1 MASPE
6 CPRYFTRPPLAMV
19 PVLVLTC
26 VMSVACA
33 VTGTP
38 HPSVVTGSHA
48 VAGPPSLAGWKLTL
62 PIAGKKGSAATV
74 DPAAVSPPW
83 LTSDADG
90 GLTLWAPVQGSTTP
104 NSRHART
111 ELVSLSPFGAG
122 TVRRQLAA
130 TVAIT
135 QVPRGKPD
143 VIIGQIHGADDL
155 SAVAFVMMHYTSGA
169 VGVVVKQSPGSSP
182 AVHLPLLTGVALGS
196 PFDFTIVDGGDG
208 KLTFGATQNGHTATA
223 STPVPAAF
231 AGRPVRFQAGA
242 YQQADSTGSPAP
254 DDGARMTIRGLTV
267 VPGPDAP
274 GPVPP

>member
-1 MASPE
+1 MEPPE

-26 VMSVACA
+26 MMSVACA

-38 HPSVVTGSHA
+38 HASVVAGSQA

-62 PIAGKKGSAATV
+62 PTVGKQGSAATV

-90 GLTLWAPVQGSTTP
+90 ALTLWAPVQGSTTP

-155 SAVAFVMMHYTSGA
+155 STEVFVMMHYT
-169 VGVVVKQSPGSSP
+169 
-182 AVHLPLLTGVALGS
+182 
-196 PFDFTIVDGGDG
+196 
-208 KLTFGATQNGHTATA
+208 
-223 STPVPAAF
+223 
-231 AGRPVRFQAGA
+231 
-242 YQQADSTGSPAP
+242 
-254 DDGARMTIRGLTV
+254 
-267 VPGPDAP
+267 
-274 GPVPP
+274 

>member
-1 MASPE
+1 MTSPQ
-6 CPRYFTRPPLAMV
+6 CPRSSTRPSLAIV
-19 PVLVLTC
+19 PILVLTC

-33 VTGTP
+33 VVGTP
-38 HPSVVTGSHA
+38 HPAVVAGSPP

-62 PIAGKKGSAATV
+62 PIAGQKASAATV

-111 ELVSLSPFGAG
+111 ELVSRSPFGAG

-135 QVPRGKPD
+135 QVPRDKPD

-169 VGVVVKQSPGSSP
+169 VGVVVRQGPGSSP
-182 AVHLPLLTGVALGS
+182 ALHLPLLTGVALGS
-196 PFDFTIVDGGDG
+196 PFEFTIVDGGDG
-208 KLTFGATQNGHTATA
+208 KLTFGATQDGHTATA
-223 STPVPAAF
+223 STPGPAAF
-231 AGRPVRFQAGA
+231 AGRRVRFQAGA
-242 YQQADSTGSPAP
+242 YQQADSTGSAAP
-254 DDGARMTIRGLTV
+254 DDGARMTIRRLTV
-267 VPGPDAP
+267 VP
-274 GPVPP
+274 